1 MQIEGAL
8 WQADYMGSALANG
21 VSGVVY
27 YQYEPVALS
36 RNAGCPSDWGNLTM
50 FVAGI
55 HGNIRAKAAQFFAV
69 QMLTQQWLQPGD
81 AAHDLYPASTNITQ
95 AGYTLVTAYA
105 VHRPDGLW
113 SVMLVNKDAKEHDVA
128 VEFTSSNGRGAQVFS
143 GLVTRVT
150 FGSAQYVWH
159 ARGAQSL
166 PAPDDPPVKDE
177 LQAGPPSTTFAIPAQ
192 SITVLRG
199 TILPSVIFRKA
210 TGYAP

>member
-1 MQIEGAL
+1 MA
-8 WQADYMGSALANG
+8 SALTNR

-27 YQYEPVALS
+27 YQYEPVPLS

-50 FVAGI
+50 FVADTR
-55 HGNIRAKAAQFFAV
+55 GNIRARAAQFFAV

-95 AGYTLVTAYA
+95 AGYPLVTAYA
-105 VHRPDGLW
+105 AHRPDGAW
-113 SVMLVNKDAKEHDVA
+113 SIMLVNKDAKAHDVA
-128 VEFTSSNGRGAQVFS
+128 VQFTSIDGRGAQVFA
-143 GLVTRVT
+143 GKVTRIT

-166 PAPDDPPVKDE
+166 PAPDHPPVKDE
-177 LQAGPPSTTFAIPAQ
+177 LQAGPPSITYAIPAQ

-199 TILPSVIFRKA
+199 TILPSVIYRKA
-210 TGYAP
+210 MGYAP